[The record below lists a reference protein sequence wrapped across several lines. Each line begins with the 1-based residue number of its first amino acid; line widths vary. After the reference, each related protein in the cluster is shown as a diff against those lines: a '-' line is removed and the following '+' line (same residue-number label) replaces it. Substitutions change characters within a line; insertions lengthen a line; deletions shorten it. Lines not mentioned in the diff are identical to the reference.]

1 MPRENGVLGVF
12 GDVSLAAG
20 AVRALHAE
28 GMEVRAA
35 MPAPFPE
42 MVQALRRPTSLIGLA
57 TLTGAVAGGA
67 IGLVLEAGGSW
78 AWPIVVGG
86 MPIVSF
92 PAFLVIVFELAVL
105 FGALTN
111 FVGLMCIAILGR
123 MRRAVPFDPRF
134 TRDRIGLFVPGRAAR
149 ARELFAA
156 EGAEEVRDAVV

>member
-1 MPRENGVLGVF
+1 MPRDGGVLAVF

-20 AVRALHAE
+20 AVRALHEE

-42 MVQALRRPTSLIGLA
+42 LVRAMNRPISLIGLS

-67 IGLVLEAGGSW
+67 LGLLLAAGGSW

-92 PAFLVIVFELAVL
+92 PAFLVIVFEVAVL
-105 FGALTN
+105 VGALTN
-111 FVGLMCIAILGR
+111 FLGLLAISVLGR
-123 MRRAVPFDPRF
+123 MRRGVPFDARF
-134 TRDRIGLFVPGRAAR
+134 TRDRIGIFVPRGAAR
-149 ARELFAA
+149 AREILSAG
-156 EGAEEVRDAVV
+156 GAEEVRDVA